1 MKKIIFLSTAVLGFS
16 LASTAQT
23 SSSGS
28 QSTALSLSNAIA
40 VTFTGSGSSNG
51 GSVSVPFSSVSDF
64 TNGITTSVQTLK
76 VQSNKLFNLGVSV
89 NSANFTYSGTT
100 SPAPVMPVNGV
111 LSLQV
116 TNNNAGGLLNSL
128 FDLLNGAL
136 STVQQTLVSLGS
148 NGGNQTLS
156 LQYKATPGFAYP
168 AGTYTANVVFTTTQP

>member
-1 MKKIIFLSTAVLGFS
+1 MKKIIFLTTAVLGFN
-16 LASTAQT
+16 LAANAQ
-23 SSSGS
+23 SSSGAS

-51 GSVSVPFSSVSDF
+51 GSVSVPFSSVADF

-89 NSANFTYSGTT
+89 NAANFTYSGTA
-100 SPAPVMPVNGV
+100 SPAPVMPISGV
-111 LSLQV
+111 LALQV
-116 TNNNAGGLLNSL
+116 TGNGAGGLLNSL
-128 FDLLNGAL
+128 FNAL
-136 STVQQTLVSLGS
+136 SSTLSTAEQTLVSLGS